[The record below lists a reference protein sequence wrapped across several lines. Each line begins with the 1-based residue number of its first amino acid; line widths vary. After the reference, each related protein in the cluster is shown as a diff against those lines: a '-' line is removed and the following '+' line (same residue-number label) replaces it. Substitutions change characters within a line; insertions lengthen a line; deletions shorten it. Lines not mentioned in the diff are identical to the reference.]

1 MKRLSV
7 LIVVAIALTA
17 VSTVDAQENQVIGAA
32 EPASQW
38 VQEPVYRPYK
48 RRFFRRGSTPR
59 PRYTQA
65 DRIRDVRTE
74 QFTQRYPRFIGGFHY
89 SHFTNVGVSPGD
101 IGFRGNGIYWTP
113 W

>member
-7 LIVVAIALTA
+7 LTLFVVAVGAA
-17 VSTVDAQENQVIGAA
+17 STVDAQEGQVLASSGT
-32 EPASQW
+32 ASQF
-38 VQEPVYRPYK
+38 VQQPVYRPSH
-48 RRFFRRGSTPR
+48 RRFFRRKFASR

-74 QFTQRYPRFIGGFHY
+74 QFTEQYPRFIGGFHY
-89 SHFTNVGVSPGD
+89 SHFTNVGLPAGGL
-101 IGFRGNGIYWTP
+101 GFRGNGLYWTP